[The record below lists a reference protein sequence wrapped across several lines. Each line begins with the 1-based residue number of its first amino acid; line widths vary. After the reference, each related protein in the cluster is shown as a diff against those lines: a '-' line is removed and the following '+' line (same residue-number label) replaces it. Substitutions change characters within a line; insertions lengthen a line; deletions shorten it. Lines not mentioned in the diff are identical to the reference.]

1 MVIRLELTDA
11 VPGSSGE
18 GDVCIGMSSCAV
30 LYQET
35 LWPELLGIR
44 EVSWIAVQGEGN
56 DQGIHSFRN
65 FKAIC
70 NGRILSISHGITF
83 NSFLTVGSLC

>member
-1 MVIRLELTDA
+1 
-11 VPGSSGE
+11 
-18 GDVCIGMSSCAV
+18 MSSCAV

-65 FKAIC
+65 FKAIDVTVVAY
-70 NGRILSISHGITF
+70 GAREHGHGGEEAKGLLDDAFKVT
-83 NSFLTVGSLC
+83 